1 MQNVSCLY
9 KLILLR
15 HYYLLS
21 AQDTRVTSN
30 IPKPTFATFFLF
42 IFLFDSLAIDRK
54 IDLLYLI
61 DVSKLTSPS
70 NLQDI
75 KDFIKKDLPAYR
87 LSSLNGSRVSVIIF
101 DSNARTV
108 LSFDEGISRNNVLN
122 ALETIE
128 VQDRSVDLNQG
139 FGLVV
144 SQLSNFRADATK
156 MIVLFTT
163 SSSNGVQS
171 TKLMKNIGKI
181 KNNDV
186 NIIVVGIGKGVNPTD
201 LAKLTTNPSGVIV
214 VKLPLSIDDH
224 VSKINILIAKS
235 TGNLKILKMF
245 VDSSGINSMSLITCT
260 IINYIAHVIM

>member
-1 MQNVSCLY
+1 M
-9 KLILLR
+9 IIFF
-15 HYYLLS
+15 S
-21 AQDTRVTSN
+21 A
-30 IPKPTFATFFLF
+30 IG
-42 IFLFDSLAIDRK
+42 RK

-75 KDFIKKDLPAYR
+75 KDFIKKDVPAYR
-87 LSSLNGSRVSVIIF
+87 LSSLNGSRIAIVIF

-108 LSFDEGISRNNVLN
+108 LSFDEGISGDNVSK
-122 ALETIE
+122 ALESIE
-128 VQDRSVDLNQG
+128 VQNTLPNLKEG

-163 SSSNGVQS
+163 SSSNGVQT

-201 LAKLTTNPSGVIV
+201 LAKLTMNPSGVIV
-214 VKLPLSIDDH
+214 VKLPLNIDDH
-224 VSKINILIAKS
+224 VSKINTLIAKS
-235 TGNLKILKMF
+235 TGIVFFFADTF
-245 VDSSGINSMSLITCT
+245 VIQLLTLNFIVSFNIFLVIACMVLVLISCC
-260 IINYIAHVIM
+260 